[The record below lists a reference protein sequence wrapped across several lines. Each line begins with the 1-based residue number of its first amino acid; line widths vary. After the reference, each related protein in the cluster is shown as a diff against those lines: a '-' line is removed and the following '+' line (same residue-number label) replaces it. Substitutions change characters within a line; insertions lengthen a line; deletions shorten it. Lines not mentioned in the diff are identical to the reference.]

1 MKRIGLLLLLIV
13 IALGSNSVVVFGQN
27 SLNYKSKYE
36 KQLYVNRGMA
46 ATAIMILSWFKNH
59 PVYKKFDSIKSRVD
73 QFYKE
78 LNKAKDAHFKALDL
92 AKDKKWKEAY
102 ESLKD
107 EWVDLNEIVVKGK
120 KTQDDLMELEGK
132 QEVGSENEE

>member
-13 IALGSNSVVVFGQN
+13 IALGSNSVVAFGQG
-27 SLNYKSKYE
+27 SVNYKSKYE

-59 PVYKKFDSIKSRVD
+59 PVYKKFDSIKSRVE

-78 LNKAKDAHFKALDL
+78 LSKAKDAHFKALDL
-92 AKDKKWKEAY
+92 AKDKEWKKAY

-107 EWVDLNEIVVKGK
+107 EWGYLNEIAVKGK

-132 QEVGSENEE
+132 QEAGSENEE